1 MTELPRITAKSEN
14 ERHLSEVLHILRK
27 VTSASSDD
35 DKARIVMYL
44 DSIEVEI
51 DRINASR

>member
-1 MTELPRITAKSEN
+1 MSELPQITAKSEN
-14 ERHLSEVLHILRK
+14 ERHLAEALSILRK
-27 VTSASSDD
+27 VGSATTTD
-35 DKARIVMYL
+35 DKGRIVMYL

>member
-1 MTELPRITAKSEN
+1 MEQPQITAKSNN
-14 ERHLSEVLHILRK
+14 ERQLAEALHILRK
-27 VTSASSDD
+27 VTSATTDD